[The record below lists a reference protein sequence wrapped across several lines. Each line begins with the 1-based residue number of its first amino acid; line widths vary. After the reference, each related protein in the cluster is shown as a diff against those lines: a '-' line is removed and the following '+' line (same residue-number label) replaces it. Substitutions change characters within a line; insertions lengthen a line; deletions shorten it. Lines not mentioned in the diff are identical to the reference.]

1 MLPKRNSFHFYAA
14 QEKSYY
20 ARLRLH
26 LSWSTAGMCYAKTNL
41 ALNCLLNVGAIT
53 GFLNM
58 GTIATGR

>member
-41 ALNCLLNVGAIT
+41 ALNCLLNVGQ
-53 GFLNM
+53 
-58 GTIATGR
+58 